1 MIYLLAASVA
11 YGVFMTL
18 LYVILAN
25 EVEEL
30 TAALR
35 DLNEKEG
42 K

>member
-1 MIYLLAASVA
+1 MIYLLAAAVA

-18 LYVILAN
+18 LYMILAN

-35 DLNEKEG
+35 DSNKKEEK
-42 K
+42 